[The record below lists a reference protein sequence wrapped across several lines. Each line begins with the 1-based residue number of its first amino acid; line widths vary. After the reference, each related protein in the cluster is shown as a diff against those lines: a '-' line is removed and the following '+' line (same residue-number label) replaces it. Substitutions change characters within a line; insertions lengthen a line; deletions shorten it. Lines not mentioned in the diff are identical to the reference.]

1 MQITLDIKDV
11 LIGLLIIA
19 AVVLLIFLTV
29 LVANAIKSVKKLNGI
44 LDDASVVTGIVQEK
58 AQETK
63 PVVDDLS
70 SALVSFSR
78 AAKGEESNIASLS
91 SVAKSISSLIA
102 IIKKNK

>member
-1 MQITLDIKDV
+1 MITIDV
-11 LIGLLIIA
+11 KLVGIVLLILA
-19 AVVLLIFLTV
+19 AVVLLVFLTV
-29 LVANAIKSVKKLNGI
+29 MVANLTKTLKKLNGI

-58 AQETK
+58 AQGTK